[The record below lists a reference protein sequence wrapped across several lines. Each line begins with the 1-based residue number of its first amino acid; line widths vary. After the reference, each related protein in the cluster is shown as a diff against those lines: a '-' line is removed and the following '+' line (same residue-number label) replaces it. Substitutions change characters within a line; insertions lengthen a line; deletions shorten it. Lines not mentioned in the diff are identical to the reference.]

1 MTLFQI
7 GIRFKEKRKILLA
20 ILITVIILA
29 LCFAIFLVFRLKRS
43 DREKKVFNAVSALL
57 AILITAAVAPL
68 TNTIH
73 IPRHLS
79 EAQLYEYVTYIEN
92 DGNIEYDKYVCPTDK
107 NYTFVVPN
115 KYLSCIYID
124 RNGEEHRAKSGDKIK
139 PKSAKMIISY
149 INENENKVSLS
160 HVRNRSSEYYSLYID
175 IQDTILHNKDETF
188 GYPVSGV
195 RYVICD
201 EEGTVVAGGTSNGKV
216 IEIANAY
223 EGIYTITLKG
233 ENFVEQSIVWNL
245 TKNNLIKP
253 EMIPLM
259 VHGMYYDSENKVIE
273 YLRESHNKDD
283 YKEYWSKQINMRY
296 ANRKMYSV
304 IFDKFIDNT
313 YNDYVFYTN
322 EFVLRCDNKGTYNGE
337 EVNLA
342 VLIPLQNKLSEVYQ
356 ILDGAYYIQPLIML
370 QGEADKPNG
379 MQLLDIDEYKQLF
392 DVPKSIEKGSF
403 HHLKFEPSFADFD
416 KAERHTIDG
425 LKFMRVQ

>member
-1 MTLFQI
+1 MRNL
-7 GIRFKEKRKILLA
+7 LLA
-20 ILITVIILA
+20 VLITITILV
-29 LCFAIFLVFRLKRS
+29 LCFAIGLIFRLDKTE
-43 DREKKVFNAVSALL
+43 REKVILATLTSILTLLISTLL
-57 AILITAAVAPL
+57 ALFSNMSL
-68 TNTIH
+68 

-92 DGNIEYDKYVCPTDK
+92 DGNIEYDKYVCPPDEK
-107 NYTFVVPN
+107 HIFVVPD

-124 RNGEEHRAKSGDKIK
+124 RNGEEQRAKSGDRIK

-149 INENENKVSLS
+149 INENENKISLS

-175 IQDTILHNKDETF
+175 IQDMVAYNEDEKY
-188 GYPVSGV
+188 GYPISGV
-195 RYVICD
+195 RYEICD
-201 EEGTVVAGGTSNGKV
+201 EEGSVVAGGTSNGKA

-273 YLRESHNKDD
+273 FLRESHNKDD
-283 YKEYWSKQINMRY
+283 YKEYWIKQINMRY
-296 ANRKMYSV
+296 ANRKMYPV
-304 IFDKFIDNT
+304 IFDKFNDNT
-313 YNDYVFYTN
+313 FGDYAFYTN
-322 EFVLRCDNKGTYNGE
+322 EFVLRCDNKGRINGQE
-337 EVNLA
+337 ANLA
-342 VLIPLQNKLSEVYQ
+342 IMVSMPKEYSETYH
-356 ILDGAYYIQPLIML
+356 ILEGEYYIQPFIML
-370 QGEADKPNG
+370 QGEPDKPNG
-379 MQLLDIDEYKQLF
+379 TQLLEIDEYKQLF

-416 KAERHTIDG
+416 KAESHTIDS
-425 LKFMRVQ
+425 LKFMRTKK